1 MKKNCRQKSGNNP
14 PFKKRHENV
23 IIFSTT
29 IMAAVEEY
37 ISRVNHKLQQLL
49 KQYQFLQKENE
60 KLQLTVTKLQ
70 SAREQEMEKINQLE
84 QQVSILK
91 SSVEQMNE
99 PDKKVFEKQI
109 NQYIKEIDKCIGLLS
124 E

>member
-1 MKKNCRQKSGNNP
+1 
-14 PFKKRHENV
+14 
-23 IIFSTT
+23 
-29 IMAAVEEY
+29 MAAIEEY
-37 ISRVNHKLQQLL
+37 ISRINHKLQQLL
-49 KQYQFLQKENE
+49 KQHQFLQKENE
-60 KLQLTVTKLQ
+60 KLRLTVTNLQ

-91 SSVEQMNE
+91 SSIGQMDEQ
-99 PDKKVFEKQI
+99 DKKVFEKQI

>member
-1 MKKNCRQKSGNNP
+1 
-14 PFKKRHENV
+14 
-23 IIFSTT
+23 
-29 IMAAVEEY
+29 MAAVEEH
-37 ISRVNHKLQQLL
+37 INRVYNKIQQLL
-49 KQYQFLQKENE
+49 KQYYVLQKENE
-60 KLQLTVTKLQ
+60 KLRLSVETLQ
-70 SAREQEMEKINQLE
+70 ATHQQDTEKIHQLM

-91 SSVEQMNE
+91 SAAGQMEE